1 MKNFKRYIKEDSLP
15 EIYLDID
22 GVLADFEKGAN
33 KVLKANGY
41 PLWLDES
48 WNEFDEFQKDE
59 IRWSLIGLQENFWST
74 LPTVRESKKLFRFV
88 EPYKPNILSVVEI
101 RQSNLS
107 KASRYDWLT
116 EKFGYGAFYELH
128 LIDDLVESGHAIN
141 IHGRPNVLI
150 DDSKEHC
157 EIFESCG
164 GIAIHHQTAGR
175 TITQLKKLGFKYKRK
190 K

>member
-1 MKNFKRYIKEDSLP
+1 MKSFKRYISEDSLP

-33 KVLKANGY
+33 KVLRANGY

-59 IRWSLIGLQENFWST
+59 IRWSLIALQEDFWET

-88 EPYKPNILSVVEI
+88 EPYKPNVLSVIESRHSKKTANI
-101 RQSNLS
+101 RP
-107 KASRYDWLT
+107 DWLK
-116 EKFGYGAFYELH
+116 EKFGSDAFYEIH
-128 LIDDLVESGHAIN
+128 LVEDLVKSSLAIN

-150 DDSKEHC
+150 DDSLEHC
-157 EIFESCG
+157 QIFEECG
-164 GIAIHHQTAGR
+164 GIAIHHQTVGR

>member
-1 MKNFKRYIKEDSLP
+1 MKRFKKYISEDSLP

-22 GVLADFEKGAN
+22 RVRADFEKGAH
-33 KVLKANGY
+33 KILKSNGY

-59 IRWSLIGLQENFWST
+59 IRWSLIALQEDFWET
-74 LPTVRESKKLFRFV
+74 LPTARESKKLFRFV
-88 EPYKPNILSVVEI
+88 EPYKPNILSVI
-101 RQSNLS
+101 DKRQSTLS
-107 KASRYDWLT
+107 RQAKPAWLQ
-116 EKFGYGAFYELH
+116 EKFGNKAFYDIYLV
-128 LIDDLVESGHAIN
+128 DDLVKSSLAIN

-150 DDSKEHC
+150 DDSELNC
-157 EIFESCG
+157 QIFEECG
-164 GIAIHHQTAGR
+164 GLAIHHESVGK